1 MRLDQTDPLSASTRT
16 IAAKA
21 TPPGVGGIGIIRLSG
36 PDCLSIAH
44 ELTGRQL
51 KPREATP
58 TGFHGRRGETLDHG
72 VAILFK
78 APASY
83 TGEDVLE
90 LHCHGGPV
98 IMDSVLAEVTA
109 LGADLARPGEFTE
122 RAFLNGKMDLPQA
135 EAVADL
141 INSQTEIAARSALK
155 SLEGDFSREIYELS
169 SDLGDVRVLVEANI
183 DFSEEPVRDI
193 ENRQIKKRI
202 EEFNGII
209 GELIDRS
216 KPGELLSTGAEV
228 VLIGAPNAGKSSL
241 LNALARAERA
251 IVTATPGTTRG
262 LLEATISLEG
272 LAIRLIDTAGLRKSD
287 DEIEAE
293 GIRRAIAVT
302 DRADLVLEVRDDSQ
316 VNSEDL
322 DTAGHDFGEKRKIVV
337 YNKCDLT
344 GRAFGEARELDGIPA
359 VAISATTRQG
369 IDVLE
374 RALQEQLG
382 YQGAREDTI
391 MARRRHIEAMQ
402 RANAHLLQAAVQFE
416 SLDLLAEE
424 LRLAQKELGKITGET
439 TTEDLLGEIFSR
451 FCIGK

>member
-1 MRLDQTDPLSASTRT
+1 M
-16 IAAKA
+16 
-21 TPPGVGGIGIIRLSG
+21 GGIGIIRLSG
-36 PDCLSIAH
+36 PDCLGIGH

-58 TGFHGRRGETLDHG
+58 TGFHGRNGDTLDYG

-98 IMDSVLAEVTA
+98 IMDSVLAEVTV

-122 RAFLNGKMDLPQA
+122 RAFLNGKMDLTQA

-155 SLEGDFSREIYELS
+155 SLEGDFSREIFDLS
-169 SDLGDVRVLVEANI
+169 SDLGDVRVLIEANI
-183 DFSEEPVRDI
+183 DFSEEPVQDI
-193 ENRQIKKRI
+193 ENRQIKKKI
-202 EEFNGII
+202 EEFNLII

-251 IVTATPGTTRG
+251 IVTATPGTTRD

-302 DRADLVLEVRDDSQ
+302 DRADLVLEVRDDCQ

-322 DTAGHDFGEKRKIVV
+322 DTAGHDFGEKRKITD
-337 YNKCDLT
+337 K
-344 GRAFGEARELDGIPA
+344 R
-359 VAISATTRQG
+359 
-369 IDVLE
+369 VLK
-374 RALQEQLG
+374 QQL
-382 YQGAREDTI
+382 YLIQI
-391 MARRRHIEAMQ
+391 MTMEK
-402 RANAHLLQAAVQFE
+402 V
-416 SLDLLAEE
+416 
-424 LRLAQKELGKITGET
+424 
-439 TTEDLLGEIFSR
+439 
-451 FCIGK
+451 

>member
-1 MRLDQTDPLSASTRT
+1 M
-16 IAAKA
+16 
-21 TPPGVGGIGIIRLSG
+21 
-36 PDCLSIAH
+36 SIAH

-58 TGFHGRRGETLDHG
+58 TGFHGRRGDTLDHG

-193 ENRQIKKRI
+193 ENRQIKKKI

-251 IVTATPGTTRG
+251 IVTATPGTTRD

-322 DTAGHDFGEKRKIVV
+322 DTAGHDFGEKRRIVV

>member
-1 MRLDQTDPLSASTRT
+1 M
-16 IAAKA
+16 
-21 TPPGVGGIGIIRLSG
+21 GGIGIIRLSG
-36 PDCLSIAH
+36 PDCSRIAH

-51 KPREATP
+51 KPREATAA
-58 TGFHGRRGETLDHG
+58 GFHGEGGCTLDYG
-72 VAILFK
+72 VAMLFK

-98 IMDSVLAEVTA
+98 ILDSVLAEVTA

-122 RAFLNGKMDLPQA
+122 RAFLNGKMDLTQA

-141 INSQTEIAARSALK
+141 INSQTKIAARSALK
-155 SLEGDFSREIYELS
+155 SLVGDFSREIYDLS
-169 SDLGDVRVLVEANI
+169 RDLGDLRVLVEANI

-193 ENRQIKKRI
+193 ENRQIKKKI
-202 EEFNGII
+202 GEFNANI

-216 KPGELLSTGAEV
+216 KPGELLSSGAEV

-251 IVTATPGTTRG
+251 IVTATPGTTRD

-272 LAIRLIDTAGLRKSD
+272 LAIRLIDTAGIRNSE

-293 GIRRAIAVT
+293 GMRRAISAT
-302 DRADLVLEVRDDSQ
+302 EQADLVLEVRDDTQ
-316 VNSEDL
+316 VDSEDL
-322 DTAGHDFGEKRKIVV
+322 NTVGNDLCEKRKIVV
-337 YNKCDLT
+337 YNKCDLS
-344 GRAFGEARELDGIPA
+344 GRAFGQARELDEIAA
-359 VAISATTRQG
+359 VAISATTREG
-369 IDVLE
+369 IDALE
-374 RALQEQLG
+374 RILQEQLG

-402 RANAHLLQAAVQFE
+402 HATSHLQQATVHFE

-439 TTEDLLGEIFSR
+439 TTEDLLGDIFST

>member
-1 MRLDQTDPLSASTRT
+1 M
-16 IAAKA
+16 
-21 TPPGVGGIGIIRLSG
+21 
-36 PDCLSIAH
+36 
-44 ELTGRQL
+44 
-51 KPREATP
+51 
-58 TGFHGRRGETLDHG
+58 
-72 VAILFK
+72 
-78 APASY
+78 
-83 TGEDVLE
+83 
-90 LHCHGGPV
+90 
-98 IMDSVLAEVTA
+98 
-109 LGADLARPGEFTE
+109 
-122 RAFLNGKMDLPQA
+122 
-135 EAVADL
+135 
-141 INSQTEIAARSALK
+141 
-155 SLEGDFSREIYELS
+155 
-169 SDLGDVRVLVEANI
+169 
-183 DFSEEPVRDI
+183 
-193 ENRQIKKRI
+193 
-202 EEFNGII
+202 
-209 GELIDRS
+209 
-216 KPGELLSTGAEV
+216 
-228 VLIGAPNAGKSSL
+228 
-241 LNALARAERA
+241 
-251 IVTATPGTTRG
+251 TATPGTTRD

-272 LAIRLIDTAGLRKSD
+272 LAIRLIDTAGLRKSE

-316 VNSEDL
+316 VDSGDP
-322 DTAGHDFGEKRKIVV
+322 DTAANDFSEQKKIVV

-402 RANAHLLQAAVQFE
+402 HANSHLLQAAVQFE

-439 TTEDLLGEIFSR
+439 TTEDLLGDIFST

>member
-1 MRLDQTDPLSASTRT
+1 
-16 IAAKA
+16 
-21 TPPGVGGIGIIRLSG
+21 
-36 PDCLSIAH
+36 
-44 ELTGRQL
+44 
-51 KPREATP
+51 
-58 TGFHGRRGETLDHG
+58 
-72 VAILFK
+72 
-78 APASY
+78 
-83 TGEDVLE
+83 
-90 LHCHGGPV
+90 
-98 IMDSVLAEVTA
+98 MDRVLAEVTA

-122 RAFLNGKMDLPQA
+122 RAFLNGKMDLTQA

-141 INSQTEIAARSALK
+141 INSQTEIAAISALK
-155 SLEGDFSREIYELS
+155 SLKGEFSREIYELS
-169 SDLGDVRVLVEANI
+169 SDLEDVRVIVEANI

-193 ENRQIKKRI
+193 ENNKIKKKI
-202 EEFNGII
+202 EEFNLII

-241 LNALARAERA
+241 LNTLARAERA
-251 IVTATPGTTRG
+251 IVTATPGTTRD

-302 DRADLVLEVRDDSQ
+302 NRADLVLEVRDDSQ
-316 VNSEDL
+316 LDSEDL
-322 DTAGHDFGEKRKIVV
+322 DTACNAYCEKRKIVV

-344 GRAFGEARELDGIPA
+344 GRAFGEVRELDGIPA
-359 VAISATTRQG
+359 VAVSATTRQG
-369 IDVLE
+369 IEVLE

-382 YQGAREDTI
+382 YQGVREDTI

-402 RANAHLLQAAVQFE
+402 HANSHLLQAAVQFE

-439 TTEDLLGEIFSR
+439 TTEDLLGDIFST

>member
-1 MRLDQTDPLSASTRT
+1 
-16 IAAKA
+16 
-21 TPPGVGGIGIIRLSG
+21 VGGIGIIRLSG
-36 PDCLSIAH
+36 PDCSHIGH

-58 TGFHGRRGETLDHG
+58 TGFYGQSGDTLDYG
-72 VAILFK
+72 VAIVFK

-90 LHCHGGPV
+90 LYCHGGPV
-98 IMDSVLAEVTA
+98 VMDRVLAEVTA

-122 RAFLNGKMDLPQA
+122 RAFLNGKMDLTQA

-155 SLEGDFSREIYELS
+155 SLEGDFSREIFDLS
-169 SDLGDVRVLVEANI
+169 SDLGDVRVLIEANI
-183 DFSEEPVRDI
+183 DFSEELVQDI
-193 ENRQIKKRI
+193 ENRQIKKKI
-202 EEFNGII
+202 EEFKVLI
-209 GELIDRS
+209 EDLIDRS
-216 KPGELLSTGAEV
+216 KSGELLSTGAEV
-228 VLIGAPNAGKSSL
+228 VLVGAPNAGKSSL
-241 LNALARAERA
+241 LNALARADRA
-251 IVTATPGTTRG
+251 IVTATPGTTRD

-272 LAIRLIDTAGLRKSD
+272 LAIRLIDTAGLRKTD

-293 GIRRAIAVT
+293 GMRRAIGAT
-302 DRADLVLEVRDDSQ
+302 ERADLVLEVRDDSQ
-316 VNSEDL
+316 FDSEDL
-322 DTAGHDFGEKRKIVV
+322 DTAGNNFCEKRRLVV
-337 YNKCDLT
+337 YNKCDLS
-344 GRAFGEARELDGIPA
+344 GRAFGEAPESDGIPA

-402 RANAHLLQAAVQFE
+402 LANSHLLQAAVYFE

-439 TTEDLLGEIFSR
+439 TTEDLLGDIFST

>member
-1 MRLDQTDPLSASTRT
+1 M
-16 IAAKA
+16 
-21 TPPGVGGIGIIRLSG
+21 
-36 PDCLSIAH
+36 
-44 ELTGRQL
+44 
-51 KPREATP
+51 
-58 TGFHGRRGETLDHG
+58 
-72 VAILFK
+72 
-78 APASY
+78 
-83 TGEDVLE
+83 
-90 LHCHGGPV
+90 
-98 IMDSVLAEVTA
+98 
-109 LGADLARPGEFTE
+109 
-122 RAFLNGKMDLPQA
+122 
-135 EAVADL
+135 
-141 INSQTEIAARSALK
+141 
-155 SLEGDFSREIYELS
+155 
-169 SDLGDVRVLVEANI
+169 
-183 DFSEEPVRDI
+183 
-193 ENRQIKKRI
+193 
-202 EEFNGII
+202 
-209 GELIDRS
+209 
-216 KPGELLSTGAEV
+216 
-228 VLIGAPNAGKSSL
+228 IGAPNVGKSSL

-251 IVTATPGTTRG
+251 IVTATPGTTRD

-272 LAIRLIDTAGLRKSD
+272 LAIRLIDTAGLRKSE

-316 VNSEDL
+316 VDSGDP
-322 DTAGHDFGEKRKIVV
+322 DTAANDFSEQKKIVV

-402 RANAHLLQAAVQFE
+402 HANSHLLQAAVQFE

-439 TTEDLLGEIFSR
+439 TTEDLLGDIFST

>member
-1 MRLDQTDPLSASTRT
+1 M
-16 IAAKA
+16 
-21 TPPGVGGIGIIRLSG
+21 
-36 PDCLSIAH
+36 SIAH

-58 TGFHGRRGETLDHG
+58 TGFHGRRGDTLDHG

-193 ENRQIKKRI
+193 ENRQIKKKI

-251 IVTATPGTTRG
+251 IVTATPGTTRD

-293 GIRRAIAVT
+293 GIRRAISVT

-322 DTAGHDFGEKRKIVV
+322 DTAGHDFGEKRRIVV